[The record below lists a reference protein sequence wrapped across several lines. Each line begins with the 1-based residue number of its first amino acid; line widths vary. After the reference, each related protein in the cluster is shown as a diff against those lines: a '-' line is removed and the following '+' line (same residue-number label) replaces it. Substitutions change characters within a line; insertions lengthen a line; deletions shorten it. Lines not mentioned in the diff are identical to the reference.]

1 MDFVETVTQV
11 ATWLT
16 DLPDVVKGLSGIMTL
31 VGAYHATRGIS
42 RNAWWLARHAFR
54 LVGGPQVATWL
65 AAPLLAWWNRPSKAT
80 LDAQHAAAVNAAE
93 LAEMRT
99 TVARLTELVTAPAP
113 QVAAYVLTGKKEL
126 KGTTDP
132 RGVS

>member
-54 LVGGPQVATWL
+54 LVGGPQVVAWL

-80 LDAQHAAAVNAAE
+80 LDAQYAALTAARE
-93 LAEMRT
+93 MTEIRATLAN
-99 TVARLTELVTAPAP
+99 LTAMVTAPS
-113 QVAAYVLTGKKEL
+113 G
-126 KGTTDP
+126 GTTSRTGGLSMPARGADP